1 MRVVGRRNISKIA
14 LPNRPHPA
22 LRATFSRKREKG
34 STKDVARL
42 LSLHNITV
50 TFGGLV
56 AVNGFSMSIPRGAIT
71 GLIGPNGAGKTT
83 AFNVLAGRLKPDS
96 GKVMFEGADI
106 TALPPHA
113 RAMLGIAR
121 TFQLPHE
128 FARLTVIENL
138 MAAAD
143 AQRGE
148 SLLNAVF
155 RRARFFPEER
165 AIYQRARELLRFLGL
180 ERLALQ
186 QAGSLSGGQKKLME
200 LGRALMREPKIVLLD
215 EIGAGINR
223 TLLGEIADML
233 LQLRATRGITF
244 CLIEHD
250 LDYVAKLCDSV
261 FVMAGGSLLAKGTVA
276 QVRADE
282 RVVDAYFGGGKYQ
295 GARAAAVR

>member
-1 MRVVGRRNISKIA
+1 MLA
-14 LPNRPHPA
+14 LH
-22 LRATFSRKREKG
+22 T
-34 STKDVARL
+34 
-42 LSLHNITV
+42 ITV

-56 AVNGFSMSIPRGAIT
+56 AVNGFSMAIPQGAIT

-96 GKVMFEGADI
+96 GTVMFEGADI
-106 TALPPHA
+106 TSLPPHA
-113 RAMLGIAR
+113 RAQLGIAR

-143 AQRGE
+143 ARLGE
-148 SLLNAVF
+148 SLINAVF
-155 RRARFFPEER
+155 RRARFFDEEQ
-165 AIYQRARELLRFLGL
+165 AIYERAREHLRFLGL

-200 LGRALMREPKIVLLD
+200 LGRALMREPRIVLLD

-223 TLLGEIADML
+223 TLLTQIADML
-233 LQLRATRGITF
+233 LKLRTERGITF

-250 LDYVAKLCDSV
+250 LDYVSKLCDSV
-261 FVMAGGSLLAKGTVA
+261 YVMADGSLLAQGSVA
-276 QVRADE
+276 EVRADE
-282 RVVDAYFGGGKYQ
+282 RVVDAYFGGGRYERA
-295 GARAAAVR
+295 GAA